1 VSRIAAERA
10 EYDKK
15 KVIAQGEAEAAA
27 NRAKVAAGL
36 TPQERAEWDY
46 KTKVGVAE
54 AIAKVTL
61 PKIVTTTGSGSGN
74 QAMDAMGLRMLMDVA
89 DKLSK

>member
-1 VSRIAAERA
+1 MEDHV
-10 EYDKK
+10 
-15 KVIAQGEAEAAA
+15 
-27 NRAKVAAGL
+27 

-54 AIAKVTL
+54 AIAKLQL
-61 PKIVTTTGSGSGN
+61 PKIIMGSNSGSN
-74 QAMDAMGLRMLMDVA
+74 SAMEMMEMKFATDLV